1 MAYDSILNW
10 IDFFADPMAN
20 PYYPFASYNLPF
32 DIGYRL
38 WEIIG
43 GTIAW
48 LINLLFPGNPVST
61 WLMCDATCTLFALL
75 IFMLLVFIVAFVS
88 TLIVLWMSSNALMP
102 LKTRSMRH

>member
-1 MAYDSILNW
+1 MAYYSILNW

-48 LINLLFPGNPVST
+48 LINLLFP
-61 WLMCDATCTLFALL
+61 
-75 IFMLLVFIVAFVS
+75 
-88 TLIVLWMSSNALMP
+88 
-102 LKTRSMRH
+102 